1 VWYLQIDKWH
11 ISKWDNADCRMAN
24 MDDEMTPFRNL
35 LSEINI
41 DTETL
46 LELGPLPPKGIAFMS
61 TSILAKDCLK
71 S

>member
-1 VWYLQIDKWH
+1 
-11 ISKWDNADCRMAN
+11 MAN

-61 TSILAKDCLK
+61 MSILARDCLK